1 MLSEVSIYER
11 RRGRSDQSESY
22 VFCYVSQRT
31 LGRAW
36 RRGYST
42 RSASE
47 DRALASSSG
56 PSLVATQK
64 GPGDEANLAR
74 IVV

>member
-1 MLSEVSIYER
+1 M
-11 RRGRSDQSESY
+11 
-22 VFCYVSQRT
+22 SQRT

-42 RSASE
+42 RSGRE

-64 GPGDEANLAR
+64 GPGDETNLAR
-74 IVV
+74 IVPEIEGPYLERVVDCLT